1 VGWASLPVLEVKK
14 VALKLKKVALKQSK
28 LQFMDWSKL
37 WSLDPKVKFLNH
49 GSFGACPLAVLEA
62 QQRLRSQL
70 ESQPLRFFMRDWE
83 TLLDKARSQLGEFI
97 GVDTQDVVF
106 VPNATTGV
114 NSVLRS
120 LEFSPN
126 DELLT
131 TNHEYNACRNVL
143 DFVANRTG
151 ATVVV
156 AKVPFPIE
164 SPQQIVEAIVERVT
178 PKTRLALLD
187 HITSQTGLILPIQEL
202 VKELETR
209 GVNTLI
215 DGAHA
220 PGMIRLN
227 LQEIGA
233 TYYTG
238 NCHKWLCAPKGAAF
252 LYVRRDKQASIR
264 PVTISHGANSP
275 RTDKSRFQ
283 LEFDWMGTSDPTA
296 YMCVPEAIKYM
307 GSLLVGGWDEL
318 MQRNHQL
325 ALRGRNIICEA
336 LDVLP
341 PCPDEMVGSMAV
353 IPMPK
358 LLEKYA
364 YLDLHDKL
372 LDKFNIEVQVVP
384 WQEKFKL
391 LVRISSQI
399 YNQPEEY
406 EYLAKALLELSS
418 MNDIPK

>member
-1 VGWASLPVLEVKK
+1 
-14 VALKLKKVALKQSK
+14 
-28 LQFMDWSKL
+28 MNWSKL
-37 WSLDPKVKFLNH
+37 WSLDPEVKFLNH
-49 GSFGACPLAVLEA
+49 GSFGACPNRVLEA

-70 ESQPLRFFMRDWE
+70 ESEPLRFFMREWE
-83 TLLDKARSQLGEFI
+83 ILLDNARSQLGEFI
-97 GVDTQDVVF
+97 GASIQDLVF

-120 LEFSPN
+120 LEFSPH

-131 TNHEYNACRNVL
+131 TDHEYNACRNVL
-143 DFVANRTG
+143 NFVANRTG

-164 SPQQIVEAIVERVT
+164 SAEQLIEAVIKRVT

-187 HITSQTGLILPIQEL
+187 HITSQTGLILPIQQL
-202 VKELETR
+202 VKELEMR
-209 GVNTLI
+209 GVDTLI

-220 PGMIRLN
+220 PGMVRLN

-252 LYVRRDKQASIR
+252 LYVRRDKQVSIR

-307 GSLLVGGWDEL
+307 GSLLVGGWDGL
-318 MQRNHQL
+318 MQQNHQL
-325 ALRGRNIICEA
+325 ALQGRNIICEA
-336 LDVLP
+336 LGILP
-341 PCPDEMVGSMAV
+341 ACPDEMIGSMAV
-353 IPMPK
+353 VPMPES
-358 LLEKYA
+358 LEKYA

-372 LDKFNIEVQVVP
+372 LDKFNIEVQVIP

-399 YNQPEEY
+399 YNQLEEY
-406 EYLAKALLELSS
+406 EYLAEALLKLSS
-418 MNDIPK
+418 TNYISK